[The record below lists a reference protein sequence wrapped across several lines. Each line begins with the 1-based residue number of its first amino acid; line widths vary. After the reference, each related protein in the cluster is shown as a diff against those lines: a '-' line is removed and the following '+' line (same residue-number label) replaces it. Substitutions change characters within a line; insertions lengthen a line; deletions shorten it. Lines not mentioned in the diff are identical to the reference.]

1 MEPFTTVTGTMCPV
15 DRDDIDTDQIIPA
28 QFMKRIER
36 TGYGEFLFNA
46 WRKQDGFPL
55 DDPRRAGASV
65 LVAGN
70 NFGCGS
76 SREHAPWAI
85 GQAGFRVVI
94 AKSFADIFRNNCG
107 KNGLLTVTLPD
118 ADVDALLRAT
128 EADPAAMVT
137 VDLDRQIVTAPGGAE
152 WPFEIDTVVR
162 ERLMKGLDDI
172 AITLAEAD
180 LITVYEADR
189 EREGPVTTAI
199 G

>member
-1 MEPFTTVTGTMCPV
+1 MEPFVTVTGTMCPV

-36 TGYGEFLFNA
+36 TGYGEFLFHA
-46 WRKQDGFPL
+46 WRKQEGFPL

-65 LVAGN
+65 LVVGK

-94 AKSFADIFRNNCG
+94 AQSFADIFRNNCG
-107 KNGLLTVTLPD
+107 KNGLLTVTLPEPQVRALMD
-118 ADVDALLRAT
+118 AT
-128 EADPAAMVT
+128 TADPAATVT
-137 VDLDRQIVTAPGGAE
+137 VDLDHQVVTAPDGTEMA
-152 WPFEIDTVVR
+152 FEIDGTVR

-180 LITVYEADR
+180 LITKYEAER
-189 EREGPVTTAI
+189 ERQGPVTTAI

>member
-1 MEPFTTVTGTMCPV
+1 MEPFVTVTGTMCPV

-36 TGYGEFLFNA
+36 TGYGEFLFNV
-46 WRKQDGFPL
+46 WRKQEGFPL
-55 DDPRRAGASV
+55 DDPSRAGAQV
-65 LVAGN
+65 LVTGK

-94 AKSFADIFRNNCG
+94 AESFADIFRNNCG
-107 KNGLLTVTLPD
+107 KNGLLTVTLPEPHRR
-118 ADVDALLRAT
+118 ALMAAA
-128 EADPAAMVT
+128 EADPKAEVT
-137 VDLDRQIVTAPGGAE
+137 VDLDRQVVTAPDGTE
-152 WPFEIDTVVR
+152 MPFEIDATVR

-180 LITVYEADR
+180 LITKYEAER
-189 EREGPVTTAI
+189 ERQGPVTTAI

>member
-1 MEPFTTVTGTMCPV
+1 VEPFVTVTGTMCPV

-46 WRKQDGFPL
+46 WRKQEGFPL
-55 DDPRRAGASV
+55 DDPRRAGATV
-65 LVAGN
+65 LVAGK

-94 AKSFADIFRNNCG
+94 AESFADIFRNNCG
-107 KNGLLTVTLPD
+107 KNGLLTVTLPEPQ
-118 ADVDALLRAT
+118 VRALLDAAT
-128 EADPAAMVT
+128 ADPSVSVR
-137 VDLDRQIVTAPGGAE
+137 VDLDRQVVTTPDGAE
-152 WPFEIDTVVR
+152 LPFEIDATVR

-180 LITVYEADR
+180 LITKYEAER

>member
-1 MEPFTTVTGTMCPV
+1 MTVTGTMCPV

-46 WRKQDGFPL
+46 WRKQEGFPL

-65 LVAGN
+65 LVAGK

-94 AKSFADIFRNNCG
+94 AESFADIFRNNCG
-107 KNGLLTVTLPD
+107 KNGLLTVTLPEPQVRALMD
-118 ADVDALLRAT
+118 AT
-128 EADPAAMVT
+128 TADPSGTVT
-137 VDLDRQIVTAPGGAE
+137 VDLDRQVVTAPDGTE
-152 WPFEIDTVVR
+152 MPFEIDGTVR

-180 LITVYEADR
+180 LITKYEAER
-189 EREGPVTTAI
+189 ERQGPVTTAI

>member
-1 MEPFTTVTGTMCPV
+1 VEPFVTVTGTMCPV

-46 WRKQDGFPL
+46 WRKQEGFPL
-55 DDPRRAGASV
+55 DDPQRAGATV
-65 LVAGN
+65 LVAGK

-94 AKSFADIFRNNCG
+94 AESFADIFRNNCG
-107 KNGLLTVTLPD
+107 KNGLLTVTLPEPQ
-118 ADVDALLRAT
+118 VRALLDAAT
-128 EADPAAMVT
+128 ADPEAAIT
-137 VDLDRQIVTAPGGAE
+137 VDLDRQVVTAPDGAALR
-152 WPFEIDTVVR
+152 FEIDATVR

-172 AITLAEAD
+172 AITLSEVD
-180 LITVYEADR
+180 LITKYEVER
-189 EREGPVTTAI
+189 ERQGPVTTAI